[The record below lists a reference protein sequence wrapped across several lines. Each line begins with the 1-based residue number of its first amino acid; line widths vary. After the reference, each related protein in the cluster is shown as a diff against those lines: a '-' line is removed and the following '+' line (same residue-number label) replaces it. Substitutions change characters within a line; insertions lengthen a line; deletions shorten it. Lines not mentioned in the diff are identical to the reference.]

1 MQKGMF
7 WVSEE
12 RLVDQANTIR
22 RNRWMTELELEELE
36 RKVTGNDSV
45 IVEEARNVEALSD
58 HVGADVRNVLPEMG
72 AEEKADSLDE
82 EVAIVMEIADVIE
95 RGSKDQLPALR
106 NRSKKKLLEETAKV
120 DKALSRV

>member
-1 MQKGMF
+1 MF
-7 WVSEE
+7 LVSEQ

-22 RNRWMTELELEELE
+22 RNRWMNESEIEELE

-120 DKALSRV
+120 DKALSKV